1 MDADSWEER
10 YRGKSPDTLPTP
22 AELLQQY
29 EHLLSGGTAL
39 DIAAGEG
46 QNGIFLAEKGYS
58 VTCVDRSA
66 SAVARI
72 RTHAARRGVEV
83 DAVVADMLTY
93 PIFEQTYDVILNFY
107 FLERSLFP
115 SIKAGLKKGGLL
127 FFETYTQEQQQI
139 NGPHTPE
146 FLLQPNELLTA
157 FLDLFVIFYHERID
171 TSGTQPRAIASLV
184 AQKV

>member
-1 MDADSWEER
+1 MDANAWEER
-10 YRGKSPDTLPTP
+10 YRARSHETLPDP
-22 AELLQQY
+22 ADLLREY
-29 EHLLSGGTAL
+29 EHLLSGGRAL

-46 QNGIFLAEKGYS
+46 QNGIFLAEKGYA

-72 RTHAARRGVEV
+72 REHAVRRGVEV
-83 DAVVADMLTY
+83 NAVVADMLAY
-93 PIFEQTYDVILNFY
+93 PIVEQTYDVILNFY

-115 SIKAGLKKGGLL
+115 AIAAGLKKGGLL
-127 FFETYTQEQQQI
+127 FFETYTIEQQRFS
-139 NGPHTPE
+139 GPHNPE

-171 TSGTQPRAIASLV
+171 ASGTQPRAIASLV